1 MYFCDN
7 DDGSRKRSGATGGAS
22 AERVA
27 ERMRAATGAMRVE
40 PCRWCAPRRRVYL
53 ALFA

>member
-1 MYFCDN
+1 MYFLRC
-7 DDGSRKRSGATGGAS
+7 DDGSRIRSGATDGAS

-40 PCRWCAPRRRVYL
+40 PLRWCAPRRRVYL
-53 ALFA
+53 AHYA